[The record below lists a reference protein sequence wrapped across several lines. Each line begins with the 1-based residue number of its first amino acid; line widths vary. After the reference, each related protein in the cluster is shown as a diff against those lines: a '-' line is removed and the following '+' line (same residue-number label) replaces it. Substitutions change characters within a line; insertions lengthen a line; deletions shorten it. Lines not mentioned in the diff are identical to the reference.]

1 MTDRALIAQLDG
13 YGLTT
18 AEIHYYRP
26 DHPSLL
32 QLARQFERLILGRCD
47 PLPLAGTAADCDLAR
62 LHRFGNDAVEFDREQ
77 PVGEACAAHL
87 DIVGQL
93 QAPFEFAARDA
104 AVEIGA
110 SWRRRGSACGDWG
123 PAHDRERSRPP
134 ARTEDNLRDR
144 GQAEPDR
151 GPIRRP

>member
-1 MTDRALIAQLDG
+1 MTDRVLIAQLDG

-62 LHRFGNDAVEFDREQ
+62 LHRFGDDAVE
-77 PVGEACAAHL
+77 L
-87 DIVGQL
+87 D
-93 QAPFEFAARDA
+93 RDA

-110 SWRRRGSACGDWG
+110 SWRRRGSACGD
-123 PAHDRERSRPP
+123 
-134 ARTEDNLRDR
+134 
-144 GQAEPDR
+144 
-151 GPIRRP
+151 